1 MMVKRKIPLIATALI
16 LLCICFSG
24 CKSDSRSNTD
34 GQGSSGSTLIS
45 AVSGEITLNGSS
57 ISAGSGVSVD
67 GTTATITKAGTY
79 EITGSLED
87 GQILVDASGEV
98 TIILNNADITCSTS
112 SPIYVKEA
120 KKVVITLADGSV
132 NSIID
137 GSSYDL
143 AEAVTEPDAALYS
156 KADMVIN
163 GTGSL
168 TVTAN
173 YNDGI
178 TGKDTL
184 LIESGAITVSAVNH
198 GIKGKDYLMING
210 GNIIVT
216 SGGDGMKAT
225 NDTEASLGYV
235 EINGGTI
242 GITANDEGISAV
254 TSVTITDGLIAIDT
268 SNNGVKSDGLIDIQG
283 GTVEIQAGDDG
294 LICNEQ
300 NISDAASFTVNC
312 EIISAT

>member
-1 MMVKRKIPLIATALI
+1 MMVKRKIPLITTALI

-132 NSIID
+132 NSI
-137 GSSYDL
+137 
-143 AEAVTEPDAALYS
+143 
-156 KADMVIN
+156 
-163 GTGSL
+163 
-168 TVTAN
+168 
-173 YNDGI
+173 
-178 TGKDTL
+178 
-184 LIESGAITVSAVNH
+184 
-198 GIKGKDYLMING
+198 
-210 GNIIVT
+210 
-216 SGGDGMKAT
+216 
-225 NDTEASLGYV
+225 
-235 EINGGTI
+235 
-242 GITANDEGISAV
+242 
-254 TSVTITDGLIAIDT
+254 TDGLIAIDT

-300 NISDAASFTVNC
+300 NISDAASVTVNG